1 MKVSQTEF
9 CWILDD
15 IVNLTETMCSLYS
28 LPPISIKL
36 ELLSRRPTRRKPLET
51 PESSQAIIGSWNVP
65 PDAVLPSWSPRK
77 FAAFIITIALLAAG
91 LLAFD
96 LLRTRSKSASSPPTA
111 TPRPFNLFLGS
122 KGLASPRC
130 DGSAGRQLEFVC
142 ARSRLRWS
150 AENCVDS
157 R

>member
-1 MKVSQTEF
+1 MGF

-77 FAAFIITIALLAAG
+77 FAVFIITIALLAAG

-96 LLRTRSKSASSPPTA
+96 LLRTRSKPASSPPTCHA
-111 TPRPFNLFLGS
+111 VTFQPF
-122 KGLASPRC
+122 P
-130 DGSAGRQLEFVC
+130 
-142 ARSRLRWS
+142 
-150 AENCVDS
+150 
-157 R
+157 